1 MKNLRLIF
9 ALALFWGLSGLLV
22 GLGIRAFLD
31 GEWMIQCMALNI
43 IAGMLMLLFI
53 TRDEGAR
60 KAFYEG
66 VAGDN
71 PRLGL
76 ALLWALP
83 FSLLGLDLVAAG
95 ALFEVR
101 VGRQSTHLGLT
112 CPNRSAGKTSLKAGH
127 DAKWAPPEN
136 KEVDWLDSLHQYK

>member
-1 MKNLRLIF
+1 MKNLLLIF

-83 FSLLGLDLVAAG
+83 FSLLC
-95 ALFEVR
+95 
-101 VGRQSTHLGLT
+101 LGLIWWLL
-112 CPNRSAGKTSLKAGH
+112 AHFLK
-127 DAKWAPPEN
+127 
-136 KEVDWLDSLHQYK
+136 